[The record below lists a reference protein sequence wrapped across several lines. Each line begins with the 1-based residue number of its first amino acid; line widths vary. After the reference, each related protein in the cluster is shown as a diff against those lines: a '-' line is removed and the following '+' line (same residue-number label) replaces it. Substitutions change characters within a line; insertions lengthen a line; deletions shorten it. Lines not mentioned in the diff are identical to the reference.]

1 MEEEPTPMRGLRWR
15 VAASIVVVFGWIIFI
30 LLYAAFPPANFTF
43 QNVVIALVSIVVG
56 IMILAALWASFGMG
70 FARYRRYWH

>member
-1 MEEEPTPMRGLRWR
+1 MQGLRWR

-30 LLYAAFPPANFTF
+30 LLYAAFPPATFSTF